1 MAAAVRPGVRSF
13 SDIKSKILRPSLT
26 SYFLVHIIEPAGTW
40 GAFKT
45 ENNIKV
51 SGAKGQ
57 TELNLL
63 CNETVLPGSSLATHS
78 ITSDFTG
85 VTEKHAYRRNFDDR
99 IDLTFMVNADNN
111 AYLPIKFFEGW
122 IKYISDE
129 KTEQGYG
136 VPDKQYSYRMK
147 YPEEYYGGLAITKFE
162 RNHHSGG
169 PELTYHFVNAFPIS
183 MTSMP
188 VSYDTSQMLKC
199 TVSFSYIR
207 YYVDQVSPTTPT
219 TTQTMENDP
228 PGPIPAI
235 ENLRN
240 NADRKGNYVSKT
252 KSNTSQ
258 QIDKYMNDKPTG
270 YNSPQTGAN
279 AKRAEYM

>member
-136 VPDKQYSYRMK
+136 VSDKQYSYRMK
-147 YPEEYYGGLAITKFE
+147 YPEEYYGGLSITKFE
-162 RNHHSGG
+162 RNHHRGG

-270 YNSPQTGAN
+270 YNPKPTGAN
-279 AKRAEYM
+279 AKRAKYM

>member
-207 YYVDQVSPTTPT
+207 YYVDQVSPTA
-219 TTQTMENDP
+219 TQTMEDP
-228 PGPIPAI
+228 PPSDPSAWMNAPEGYK
-235 ENLRN
+235 NL
-240 NADRKGNYVSKT
+240 SKQISGSHQSPFDDPT
-252 KSNTSQ
+252 AGLNDQNTQ
-258 QIDKYMNDKPTG
+258 W
-270 YNSPQTGAN
+270 NSSF
-279 AKRAEYM
+279 ELV

>member
-1 MAAAVRPGVRSF
+1 MPASVRPKVRKF
-13 SDIKSKILRPSLT
+13 DGPGGFKHKILQPSLT

-207 YYVDQVSPTTPT
+207 YYVDQVSPTA
-219 TTQTMENDP
+219 TQTMEDP
-228 PGPIPAI
+228 PPSDPSAWMNAPEGYK
-235 ENLRN
+235 NL
-240 NADRKGNYVSKT
+240 
-252 KSNTSQ
+252 SN
-258 QIDKYMNDKPTG
+258 
-270 YNSPQTGAN
+270 PQTSGSHRSPFDDPTAGQN
-279 AKRAEYM
+279 DQLRTFGTTFQPIVA